1 MYTSSHATFI
11 CRSYGLTDL
20 RKGSLVKLRNYFVDE
35 GNFNQEQFNHFHLQ
49 RYVYR
54 GYNLDNKDNLVAPA
68 NVKKCDHVACLAAIR
83 CAFKKWYSDIV
94 ELQECHI
101 KERAH
106 FASKGFRIE
115 EDMRIFKETA
125 KEVARREEKLTRKYT
140 STARILYPS
149 NETGLKEEPTYNPLS
164 TCATV
169 FMMVIVLAV
178 IVLVLDKVFGIK
190 SRWTRLVK
198 GMQTENRRQ

>member
-1 MYTSSHATFI
+1 M
-11 CRSYGLTDL
+11 
-20 RKGSLVKLRNYFVDE
+20 KLRNYFVDD
-35 GNFNQEQFNHFHLQ
+35 GKFNQEQFNHFHLQ

-54 GYNLDNKDNLVAPA
+54 GFDLDNKDNLVEPA
-68 NVKKCDHVACLAAIR
+68 NVKNCDHVACLAAIR
-83 CAFKKWYSDIV
+83 CSFKKWYSDIV

-101 KERAH
+101 KERTH
-106 FASKGFRIE
+106 FANMNFRIE
-115 EDMRIFKETA
+115 EDKRIFEETA
-125 KEVARREEKLTRKYT
+125 KEVARRGKKLTRKDT
-140 STARILYPS
+140 ITARILYPS

-198 GMQTENRRQ
+198 GMQTEKSKAMKVAP